1 VACWQVLALHSERKK
16 ALADRLEK
24 HREASGVCRSDM
36 PVQWMMA
43 PCSQWAAGDKLCH
56 LSPLQA
62 ERRWLGDERST
73 MRMSRSLTTNSM
85 FTESAAV

>member
-1 VACWQVLALHSERKK
+1 M
-16 ALADRLEK
+16 
-24 HREASGVCRSDM
+24 CRSDM

-43 PCSQWAAGDKLCH
+43 PCSQWAAGDKRCH

-62 ERRWLGDERST
+62 ERRRLGDERST